1 MEEKIEYLRRTTPH
15 FKGRRRYLTRF
26 TANVVGGVNDGLSL
40 DKYYVELIN
49 DTLRQIRK
57 GHEAYIFSLDH
68 VKDVLRFEPNAQ
80 FEVLSDAG
88 SIKVTLPRLART
100 RRCVA

>member
-26 TANVVGGVNDGLSL
+26 TVNVIGGVDDGLSL
-40 DKYYVELIN
+40 DAYYVQLIN

-68 VKDVLRFEPNAQ
+68 VKDILRFEPNAQ
-80 FEVLSDAG
+80 FEVLSDVG
-88 SIKVTLPRLART
+88 SIKVTLPRLARV
-100 RRCVA
+100 RRCAA